1 MDIAEIKAKLPE
13 EAHKAFDEAI
23 KGAKFVDLKDG
34 GYVSQEKYNALETKS
49 DEIKKLSEQQAD
61 EIKKAGESGKTIEDL
76 QTKIKSLEDDHK
88 NKLSELENQTLLD
101 KKATAVKMK
110 LIQAGAH
117 DADLTI
123 SALKDVMDKIELK
136 DNGDV
141 VGISD
146 HIKELQTQR
155 PFLFKSEEP
164 KGTHVPG
171 NPASN
176 DPVKNFDYTK
186 VGLKND

>member
-1 MDIAEIKAKLPE
+1 MDITEIRAKLPE

-34 GYVSQEKYNALETKS
+34 GYVSQEKYTDLE
-49 DEIKKLSEQQAD
+49 IKLSETNKAF
-61 EIKKAGESGKTIEDL
+61 KKLTDESGAAGQTIEQLTAQIAAIKTEHDNKINEITA
-76 QTKIKSLEDDHK
+76 QTAA
-88 NKLSELENQTLLD
+88 D

-136 DNGDV
+136 SNGDV